1 VGGDDQWR
9 VANVKR
15 RQRRHIASVP
25 LSLQSGELHVPEIL
39 GWTPVKRI
47 LGWTPVK
54 RILGWTPIERM
65 RP

>member
-1 VGGDDQWR
+1 MAR
-9 VANVKR
+9 RERLKR

-39 GWTPVKRI
+39 GWTP
-47 LGWTPVK
+47 
-54 RILGWTPIERM
+54 IERM